1 MTSMRG
7 RNKPAALS
15 KVSIS
20 LGAEVGFEVGGGA
33 EVGFEV
39 GGGAEVGFGDGGEVG
54 FEVGFGAMV
63 GFGAVGALV
72 EVRVGFKF
80 TAASTFT

>member
-1 MTSMRG
+1 MTIMRG

-39 GGGAEVGFGDGGEVG
+39 GGGAEVGFG
-54 FEVGFGAMV
+54 VGFGAMV